1 MIVPIVLIDP
11 VALHIPPC
19 KKVGVVWGGY
29 IQSHQVNRANRDN
42 GRTDWK
48 LMQGDGR
55 LLWLTY

>member
-1 MIVPIVLIDP
+1 MIVPIDLIDP
-11 VALHIPPC
+11 KALHIPPLIALFSS
-19 KKVGVVWGGY
+19 GGY
-29 IQSHQVNRANRDN
+29 IQSYQVNRANRDN